1 MGFNN
6 NTTLGNCLEEIGTI
20 EPTVIIEIKKFE

>member
-1 MGFNN
+1 MSFNN
-6 NTTLGNCLEEIGTI
+6 NTALGNSLEEIVSI